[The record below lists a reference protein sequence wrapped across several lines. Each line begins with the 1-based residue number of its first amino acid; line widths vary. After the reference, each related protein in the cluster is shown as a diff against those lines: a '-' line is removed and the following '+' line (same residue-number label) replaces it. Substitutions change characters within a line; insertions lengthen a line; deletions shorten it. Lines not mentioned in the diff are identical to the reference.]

1 MKRILAFMGVWM
13 ALGMMLA
20 LAQPAHDSS
29 PADTGRLRATTGQ
42 SAITSTVSVYLP
54 LIQRSESIRFAVIGD
69 YGLASQGEQDVANLV
84 KSWAPSFIVT
94 TGDNNYPSGAAST
107 IDENIG
113 QYYHDFI
120 FPYTGH
126 YGAGSTINQ
135 FFPTLGN
142 HDWIAAGAT
151 PYLDYFTLPGNE
163 RYYDLSW
170 GPVHLFAIDSDP
182 NEPDGV
188 SSTSAQAAWLQS
200 KLTTSNECWKLVFFH
215 HALFSSGPH
224 GPSVW
229 MQWPFPVWGADAVLS
244 GHDHT
249 YERIIVNGFPYFV
262 DGLGDSSQYPFGSP
276 VAGSQVRY
284 NATPGAIRVTATWTT
299 ILYEF
304 IAANGTRV
312 DSYLQSKECSAVSR
326 TPRAIP

>member
-13 ALGMMLA
+13 ALGVMLA
-20 LAQPAHDSS
+20 LAQSAHDSL
-29 PADTGRLRATTGQ
+29 PADAHGLLTTAGQ
-42 SAITSTVSVYLP
+42 PAITSTVFAYFP

-107 IDENIG
+107 LDENIG
-113 QYYHDFI
+113 QYYNGFI
-120 FPYTGH
+120 FPYTSH

-151 PYLDYFTLPGNE
+151 PYLDYFTLPGTE

-215 HALFSSGPH
+215 HTPFSSGPH

-229 MQWPFPVWGADAVLS
+229 MQWPFPTWGADAVLS

-249 YERIIVNGFPYFV
+249 YERIIVNGLVYFV
-262 DGLGDSSQYPFGSP
+262 NGLGGNSRYDFGSP
-276 VAGSQVRY
+276 VSGSQVRY
-284 NATPGAIRVTATWTT
+284 NATFGAMRVTATWTS

-304 IAANGTRV
+304 IASDGKVIDTYSQN
-312 DSYLQSKECSAVSR
+312 KECSGTSTLPHT
-326 TPRAIP
+326 TP